1 MAIIRSRIFVDA
13 VYQNCHDSIKPT
25 MKTLV
30 EIIDCFPPL
39 RALDP
44 RQFANAIEPRLID
57 IRSPR
62 TGLQIDLFGRVSRV
76 EILEEQ
82 GLVMVEIDIDDA
94 FLEKNLLTR
103 EQLDEVLVGRIS
115 KLRHPATG
123 VMHPV
128 TARLASK
135 NA

>member
-1 MAIIRSRIFVDA
+1 
-13 VYQNCHDSIKPT
+13 

-30 EIIDCFPPL
+30 EISGCFPPL
-39 RALDP
+39 RALDA

-76 EILEEQ
+76 EILEGQ
-82 GLVMVEIDIDDA
+82 GLVRAEVDIDDT
-94 FLEKNLLTR
+94 FLQKHLLTK
-103 EQLDEVLVGRIS
+103 EQLDDVLIGRIS

-128 TARLASK
+128 TARLVPE

>member
-1 MAIIRSRIFVDA
+1 
-13 VYQNCHDSIKPT
+13 
-25 MKTLV
+25 MKTII
-30 EIIDCFPPL
+30 EISGCFPPL
-39 RALDP
+39 RALDA
-44 RQFANAIEPRLID
+44 RQFINAIEPRLID

-62 TGLQIDLFGRVSRV
+62 TGLQIDLFGRVSHV

-94 FLEKNLLTR
+94 FLQKNQLTA
-103 EQLDEVLVGRIS
+103 EQLDDVLIGRIS

-128 TARLASK
+128 EARLATR
-135 NA
+135 

>member
-1 MAIIRSRIFVDA
+1 
-13 VYQNCHDSIKPT
+13 

-30 EIIDCFPPL
+30 EISGCFPAL
-39 RALDP
+39 RALDA

-62 TGLQIDLFGRVSRV
+62 TGLQIDLFGRVSLV

-82 GLVMVEIDIDDA
+82 GLVRAEIEVADG
-94 FLEKNLLTR
+94 FLQQHLLSR

-128 TARLASK
+128 SARLATR
-135 NA
+135 